1 MPVWRSRTV
10 RGTRIQRRYGC
21 GSGDQHHSF
30 YASLN
35 YYLCGHNAKIQAGFG
50 YQTMDTPI
58 GDFDTLTYL
67 IGFRTF
73 F

>member
-1 MPVWRSRTV
+1 MWQGRHIFLKWACTDSPVIQFRSK
-10 RGTRIQRRYGC
+10 
-21 GSGDQHHSF
+21 S
-30 YASLN
+30 
-35 YYLCGHNAKIQAGFG
+35 LCGHNAKIQAGIE

-67 IGFRTF
+67 IAFRTF